1 MSLKRMKGKKSH
13 FVTRP
18 TGRRQLT
25 TQCGGLLSKRYKS
38 QQGLRPLFKH
48 NKRERMKSSNI
59 TLVIGG
65 AMFGAL
71 YAIMIWLAL

>member
-1 MSLKRMKGKKSH
+1 MQSLIINN
-13 FVTRP
+13 
-18 TGRRQLT
+18 
-25 TQCGGLLSKRYKS
+25 
-38 QQGLRPLFKH
+38 QGLRPHFKH

-71 YAIMIWLAL
+71 YATMIWLAL